1 MGKMNKQERIS
12 LCRDLEFVVRHDK
25 SLCIELKQRLIKG
38 INELRWGQSPTAV
51 FDKPF
56 IKKGLQRYRVLFDC
70 GKPYCEDYTGEKALK
85 QALKDFYLSHKA
97 EEGGYYDVK
106 VYLLT
111 PTFPHRKI
119 DISEGQFVNEMIGE
133 ILMEEELREEKSLD

>member
-1 MGKMNKQERIS
+1 MGKMNKYERIS

-38 INELRWGQSPTAV
+38 INELRWGQNPTI
-51 FDKPF
+51 DKQ
-56 IKKGLQRYRVLFDC
+56 KYRVLFDC

-85 QALKDFYLSHKA
+85 QTLKDFYLSHKA

-111 PTFPHRKI
+111 PTPHRKGEFAEI